1 MSMNVKPTLM
11 IVMPMQFVITRRALT
26 HANVRM
32 ASKEMDLIAVV
43 NIII

>member
-26 HANVRM
+26 HVNARM
-32 ASKEMDLIAVV
+32 ASLEMDLIAVV
-43 NIII
+43 NVII